1 MATYCPKHV
10 QQAPGSSNCGPS
22 ALSMG
27 IDFASL
33 GVVRPKAET
42 IRDVINDFEGG
53 TNPAQWLGFCR
64 KMGIVAAPIKD
75 LFGLKATLTAGNTV
89 VLAVDY
95 GKWKDAGLPGHTT
108 FRGWHALMIHP
119 KKDGQIHLHDS
130 LTTTGVNVDEA
141 ALFKFLGS
149 TPLAIVVRGS
159 RWLRQQENAPTPPSA
174 EEERLDALLEE
185 ARREAE
191 GVRVAAENTL
201 ELVEGLQAT
210 LANG

>member
-42 IRDVINDFEGG
+42 IRDVINDFDGG

-64 KMGIVAAPIKD
+64 KMGIVAASIKD
-75 LFGLKATLTAGNTV
+75 QAGMRATLAAGNAV

-95 GKWKDAGLPGHTT
+95 GKWKDAGLPGYST
-108 FRGWHALMIHP
+108 FRGWHALHLHR
-119 KKDGQIHLHDS
+119 KEDGQLHLHDS
-130 LTTTGVNVDEA
+130 LTTSGTNVDEA
-141 ALFKFLGS
+141 AMYKFLG
-149 TPLAIVVRGS
+149 TAPLAIVVRGS
-159 RWLRQQENAPTPPSA
+159 RWLRLQGAKPDGPTA
-174 EEERLDALLEE
+174 EEERLDALLEQ
-185 ARREAE
+185 ARTEAE
-191 GVRVAAENTL
+191 GVRVAAENTV
-201 ELVEGLQAT
+201 ELVEGLQAV
-210 LANG
+210 LASG